1 MKTRRRLKEKLLA
14 VLLALAMLLPAVPNL
29 GMVDT
34 AEAASAYT
42 LHEANASGGDGD
54 AYRFKS
60 GKFMQIFFVRYN
72 SGMKKEEAYIE
83 RNGSATEA
91 HDPVK
96 MYTASGKENYLLYCL
111 EHGVIH
117 KKNTLYKRNY
127 LESAVYYAYSNREGK
142 ERPYQLENVY
152 KVLMMA
158 PVKES
163 NMQEL
168 YDLGFQQYHDYDPG
182 KTYTIT
188 DWYVASQM
196 LVWECQQMM
205 RDKDFVRKANGN
217 RYETGH
223 RTGVY
228 TSKIP
233 AEHYLNNL
241 AGTNAKDI
249 YNFMASTIK
258 KRENF
263 DRKIASGFENKP
275 AKIPLTEEESKKD
288 VITKTITAGSYRGEY
303 KVVDSK
309 GKERKGV
316 KIAYDEANKKYTIT
330 ITDKSLLGQKLEI
343 KHVDAVSERA
353 EKYIK
358 QYGSKYNRYVWEH
371 ATKSGHTQGF
381 ISGLNDP
388 TSGWLMITPKDGPE
402 PQAEFCVPPEV
413 EYFPTLSMPIEKVDA
428 NVGWDGNNHTP
439 MGGAGLDATY
449 TLERQIGGGA
459 WETIDVR
466 TLDDFGTA
474 YTFSDQP
481 FKTAA
486 DLAPFLTES
495 DPITAC
501 DHPIY
506 AGDPPAIVGYQHN
519 GSKWGKRVWDVTV
532 NYRITETRPDGR
544 YIDPDQYAGVRTYTF
559 SYHAESE
566 DTCTFYCHGDP
577 WNPIRYTFP
586 YQTTTG
592 AGGAYQE
599 GETETPNEDLSYDQ
613 ETFVND
619 EFRGELLIIKSNEQ
633 ENPFKDS
640 AQGGDKSN
648 ISRASYWTIKL
659 LDGFEGIEYVHL
671 TSETPAVSA
680 EGTHIFTASR
690 GVGVANNTLNG
701 GLGMKVGPN
710 GQILLRDLPYGTY
723 ELTEVKADDPKF
735 VLERT
740 TVVVSEHD
748 NGAAKRNPYGTQGSV
763 PTKGAYGGYGANGT
777 NAIGASANGTGDF
790 FNNRYQLNIRDKIKE
805 NVIKIVK
812 VDSETG
818 KQIPLKGTK
827 IFIRYKGNPDLTDEE
842 NEKAFGPGGTV
853 SKDILNRFLPNAES
867 INSKSTNYT
876 FELDEN
882 GETII
887 PYELPYGKYEVYEW
901 LLPDGYF
908 VGQYG
913 VDGQGKNHNFGYIE
927 DGVLKFG
934 DTGKYGDH
942 YTGDGHKYEDVVAIY
957 DADGNKVV
965 YKDKDQYSFAE
976 LDQMVTNRYTFTVT
990 EQDMHIDGNHSQLI
1004 TSNGHAED
1012 ADPAYDNS
1020 NFPYKKYY
1028 RLTGV
1033 LNNSVKGKIEI
1044 TKEGEALVGF
1054 QKEEK
1059 DGHTIL
1065 TPVFE
1070 KVAKLKNA
1078 VFGIFAAVDE
1088 NLNDGGEGPDIY
1100 DAKTDEKITIP
1111 KKLSTHLS
1119 NAVET
1124 VKAFAWKLLNPKEY
1138 PNKKNYETGSFS
1150 HDSGAELW
1158 YMLER
1163 EASEGNV
1170 KRTIYV
1176 SPEQKDTTYTYVYET
1191 QDEAYRYR
1199 YDAEVIL
1206 KNQAGGR
1213 NVTKVNVIKTT
1224 SPLTGSVPE
1233 IPMTYMHGMVG
1244 TESVDDAKGEIQ
1256 SYEKDKIDE
1265 FDWTVVSEL
1274 DVYKKLYVFEADGE
1288 NDVFIDGVDTD
1299 LAKYSAKRYL
1309 VKDYLYYKLTE
1320 DDLKTE
1326 ERDVTKTVIDN
1337 PGIDADGD
1345 GSYDGPG
1352 DIPPTY
1358 KDETVKVTKTKFEWE
1373 NEGWELSG
1381 TPAAGDR
1388 AILKQTIDG
1397 EIRYKTAVTGYYTK
1411 GEKTDLLLG
1420 GESYTLIETDAAGK
1434 ELPPYTIPTE
1444 EGWSRVPFTGDAK
1457 NDPQYVIISK
1467 LDAESGSTI
1476 YRVLLNDLVSWQA
1489 CTADGNFEQMRMQVY
1504 EATYK
1509 QEKDDPDGVTI
1520 DFDGLVV
1527 DAAADPEAGVATTVI
1542 TKQAV
1547 GVAET
1552 VDVGI
1557 GYEQENAP
1565 GVITFRT
1572 VPISAPVY
1580 FSWQDGTKAD
1590 MYYKG
1595 GVCYATIKMPASA
1608 VDHLYEDIVPTLNFI
1623 HYDSE
1628 GNKVPLKLDWYSTL
1642 SPTKPCVEF
1651 TSRDGLADGI
1661 TVVAKRIESLEAGGE
1676 TMYAIEIVTNQGED
1690 TPLELTFAD
1699 GYTMDIYCAETAS
1712 GSGVGVLDLSNV
1724 YQTTRYTQSHL
1735 IETITTDANGKAVSK
1750 LLPLGKYIIR
1760 ELAAGEKYLNDSK
1773 EQLVELKYKNQFT
1786 PLVWNLHTF
1795 ENQYFTAQLDLS
1807 KILETGFQSSQYKP
1821 PQPGQVVKFGLYA
1834 AEEIKAAHSGIL
1846 QVFTKKIKKD
1856 TLLDVFTI
1864 TYEENGSILVN
1875 TKLPQGR
1882 YYLKE
1887 MKTTEDH
1894 ILSDLKYH
1902 FAVKEEAGDYSDDTA
1917 FDYVNHDGIYG
1928 RFVLEEKH
1936 HVKTIIMV
1944 EARLPMPTISIDGL
1958 SYPLDA
1964 DFTAADE
1971 KIKITANTDYTEITV
1986 DTKKGETTNITLPNG
2001 KVLTVK
2007 PSESGN
2013 GFDYTVD
2020 GVTKTFTP
2028 RGTYTGYHA
2037 AYEEL
2042 WTPVAGEDLNTYT
2055 PEFTLTGAG
2064 SDKANVVLN
2073 AKITHEPSVTITTR
2087 EELIDPAKPELGFT
2101 TVDVKTGNL
2110 TPKGNQIFKHSAV
2123 ISVTNGVDNV
2133 IQQTFTRTSGKKSV
2147 TETLDPSGLITLN
2160 TKDKLTL
2167 SLIGTDALVTVSMD
2181 KYGVVSAKIEN
2192 VLPGLFLEDAHP
2204 QITSTGAFD
2213 TAETFRFAKNVTL
2226 GRQDTSAD
2234 KLMIK
2239 LSSDNKDGFAIENE
2253 HKPEVEFVK
2262 VDKDDTNKKLSGAVF
2277 EIWSAKESGEW
2288 TVEPDVKLGT
2298 YTTDANG
2305 HFIAN
2310 LDYGIY
2316 FWREVQAPAGY
2327 APEDYDYHSFR
2338 IIKGIPKYQFVIANK
2353 PGTPPPY
2360 EPGGPTYQI
2369 ELKKVDKETRESLA
2383 GAEFELWSAK
2393 LADDGI
2399 TLVPD
2404 AKLVTKN
2411 LVTGQY
2417 GIARVTV
2424 SHKGKFFYREVKAPT
2439 GYEAD
2444 TDFHLIDTSTIVDL
2458 ITRVEVENEKTTEP
2472 FIHTS
2477 AAGIEGLKEIPV
2489 GENIV
2494 VIDTVTYFNL
2504 TPGKTYTMKGTLMD
2518 QKTGNAI
2525 TVGGKKVTQEKTF
2538 TPKTENGTVT
2548 LKFTFDGRAFAGKKI
2563 VVYERLYL
2571 DGKLIAKH
2579 TDIGD
2584 ENQTVKMIRKDGRIE
2599 LETDRGDDDDGTI
2612 GIVPKTGDNAPLKWM
2627 IMLLLASSAG
2637 LFAVLRRKDD

>member
-1 MKTRRRLKEKLLA
+1 MKTRRTCKEKLLA

-34 AEAASAYT
+34 ADAASAYT
-42 LHEANASGGDGD
+42 LHEANASSGDGD

-60 GKFMQIFFVRYN
+60 GKFMQIYVVRYN
-72 SGMKKEEAYIE
+72 SSIRKEDAYIE

-91 HDPVK
+91 HEPIK

-117 KKNTLYKRNY
+117 KENTLYKRNY
-127 LESAVYYAYSNREGK
+127 LESAVYHAYSNFTGK
-142 ERPYQLENVY
+142 DTPYPLENVY

-182 KTYTIT
+182 KRYTIT

-196 LVWECQQMM
+196 LIWECQQLM
-205 RDKDFVRKANGN
+205 RDEDFVRKANGN

-233 AEHYLNNL
+233 ADHYLNNL

-263 DRKIASGFENKP
+263 DRKIAGGLAKP
-275 AKIPLTEEESKKD
+275 TKIPLTEEESKKD

-309 GKERKGV
+309 GKELKGV

-330 ITDKSLLGQKLEI
+330 ITDKSLLGKKLEI

-353 EKYIK
+353 ESYLK

-388 TSGWLMITPKDGPE
+388 TSGWLMITPEDGPE

-640 AQGGDKSN
+640 ALGADKSN

-659 LDGFEGIEYVHL
+659 LDGFEGAPYVHL
-671 TSETPAVSA
+671 TSETPAVSL

-690 GVGVANNTLNG
+690 GVGVPNNTLNG
-701 GLGMKVGPN
+701 GLGMKVGTN

-740 TVVVSEHD
+740 IVVVSEHD
-748 NGAAKRNPYGTQGSV
+748 NGAAKRIPYGTQGSV
-763 PTKGAYGGYGANGT
+763 PANGAYAGYAANGT

-882 GETII
+882 GETTI

-990 EQDMHIDGNHSQLI
+990 EQDMHIDGNYSQLI

-1028 RLTGV
+1028 RLMGV

-1124 VKAFAWKLLNPKEY
+1124 VKAFAWKLLSPKEY
-1138 PNKKNYETGSFS
+1138 PNKKNYETGSYS

-1199 YDAEVIL
+1199 YDVEVIL

-1224 SPLTGSVPE
+1224 SPLDGSVPE

-1309 VKDYLYYKLTE
+1309 VKDYLYYKLTA

-1326 ERDVTKTVIDN
+1326 ERDVTKTVIDQ
-1337 PGIDADGD
+1337 PGIDANGD
-1345 GSYDGPG
+1345 GNYDGP
-1352 DIPPTY
+1352 DDTPPTY
-1358 KDETVKVTKTKFEWE
+1358 KDETVKVTKTKFEWD

-1388 AILKQTIDG
+1388 AILKQTEGG
-1397 EIRYKTAVTGYYTK
+1397 ETKYKTAVTGYYTK
-1411 GEKTDLLLG
+1411 GEKTDLAQG
-1420 GESYTLIETDAAGK
+1420 AAYAFIETDAAGK

-1489 CTADGNFEQMRMQVY
+1489 CTADGNFEQMRVQVY

-1527 DAAADPEAGVATTVI
+1527 DAKADPEAGVATTVI
-1542 TKQAV
+1542 TKQDAS
-1547 GVAET
+1547 VAET

-1608 VDHLYEDIVPTLNFI
+1608 VDHLYEDIVPTLNFM

-1642 SPTKPCVEF
+1642 SPTKPRVEF
-1651 TSRDGLADGI
+1651 TSRDGLSDGI

-1676 TMYAIEIVTNQGED
+1676 TMYEVEIVTNQGED

-1724 YQTTRYTQSHL
+1724 YKTTRYTQSHL
-1735 IETITTDANGKAVSK
+1735 IETITTDANGKATSK

-1760 ELAAGEKYLNDSK
+1760 ELAAEEKYLNDSK

-1786 PLVWNLHTF
+1786 PLVWNLNTF

-1875 TKLPQGR
+1875 TKLPEGR

-1902 FAVKEEAGDYSDDTA
+1902 FAVKEEAGDYSEDTA

-1944 EARLPMPTISIDGL
+1944 EARLPMPAISIDGL

-1986 DTKKGETTNITLPNG
+1986 DTEKGETTNITLPNG
-2001 KVLTVK
+2001 KVLTVR

-2042 WTPVAGEDLNTYT
+2042 WTPVAGEDLTTYT

-2064 SDKANVVLN
+2064 SDKASVVLN

-2087 EELIDPAKPELGFT
+2087 EELIDPAKPELGFQ

-2123 ISVTNGVDNV
+2123 ISVTNGMDNV

-2167 SLIGTDALVTVSMD
+2167 SLIGTDAVVTVSMD

-2213 TAETFRFAKNVTL
+2213 TAKTFRFAKNVTL

-2239 LSSDNKDGFAIENE
+2239 FNSDNKDGFAIENE

-2288 TVEPDVKLGT
+2288 TVEPDSKLGT

-2338 IIKGIPKYQFVIANK
+2338 VIKGVPQYQFVIGNVK
-2353 PGTPPPY
+2353 TPPPPDR
-2360 EPGGPTYQI
+2360 PGGPTYQI

-2393 LADDGI
+2393 LAEDGI

-2444 TDFHLIDTSTIVDL
+2444 TDFHLIDTSTTVDL

-2489 GENIV
+2489 GTRSVIV
-2494 VIDTVTYFNL
+2494 DTVTYYNL
-2504 TPGKTYTMKGTLMD
+2504 IPGKTYTMKGTIMD
-2518 QKTGNAI
+2518 HETGRAI
-2525 TVGGKKVTQEKTF
+2525 MVGGKKVTQEKNF
-2538 TPKTENGTVT
+2538 TPAEPNGTVT
-2548 LKFTFDGRAFAGKKI
+2548 LKFTFDAGDFAGKKL

-2571 DGKLIAKH
+2571 NGELIAKH

-2599 LETDRGDDDDGTI
+2599 FETYRGDDDDGTI

-2627 IMLLLASSAG
+2627 ILLMLASAFG
-2637 LFAVLRRKDD
+2637 IFAAMIKRKKE

>member
-1 MKTRRRLKEKLLA
+1 MKTRRTLKEKLLA

-29 GMVDT
+29 GVVDT

-42 LHEANASGGDGD
+42 LHEANAGSGGD

-60 GKFMQIFFVRYN
+60 GKFMQIYVVRYN
-72 SGMKKEEAYIE
+72 SSMQKEEARLE

-91 HDPVK
+91 HEAIK
-96 MYTASGKENYLLYCL
+96 MYTANGEENYLLYCL

-117 KKNTLYKRNY
+117 KENTLYKRKY
-127 LESAVYYAYSNREGK
+127 KDSAVYYAYRKHEGGV
-142 ERPYQLENVY
+142 ENPYQLENVY

-163 NMQEL
+163 SISEL
-168 YDLGFQQYHDYDPG
+168 YDMGFKQYHDYDPG

-205 RDKDFVRKANGN
+205 RDEKFARKANGN

-233 AEHYLNNL
+233 ADHYLNNL

-263 DRKIASGFENKP
+263 DRKIAGGLAKP
-275 AKIPLTEEESKKD
+275 TKIPLTEEESKAAT
-288 VITKTITAGSYRGEY
+288 ITKTITAGSYRGEY

-309 GKERKGV
+309 GKELKGV
-316 KIAYDEANKKYTIT
+316 KIEYKDTGAGKGEYIIT

-343 KHVDAVSERA
+343 KHADAVSERA
-353 EKYIK
+353 ESYLK

-388 TSGWLMITPKDGPE
+388 TSGWLMITPEDGPE
-402 PQAEFCVPPEV
+402 PQAENCIPPEV

-481 FKTAA
+481 FQTAA
-486 DLAPFLTES
+486 DLEAYLTKEYI
-495 DPITAC
+495 P
-501 DHPIY
+501 DHY
-506 AGDPPAIVGYQHN
+506 ETSGTPPVTTLHC
-519 GSKWGKRVWDVTV
+519 KGKEKSRKWDVTV
-532 NYRITETRPDGR
+532 NYCITETRPDGR
-544 YIDPDQYAGVRTYTF
+544 YIDPDQYAGVREYTF
-559 SYHAESE
+559 SYHAESTDACNFGHE
-566 DTCTFYCHGDP
+566 SEP
-577 WNPIRYTFP
+577 WSDIAYTFT
-586 YQTTTG
+586 YNTTKGDGTNHTEG
-592 AGGAYQE
+592 ASTA
-599 GETETPNEDLSYDQ
+599 PNEDLSYDQ

-640 AQGGDKSN
+640 ALGADKSN

-659 LDGFEGIEYVHL
+659 LDGFEGAEYVHL
-671 TSETPAVSA
+671 TSETPAVSL

-690 GVGVANNTLNG
+690 GVGIANNTLNG
-701 GLGMKVGPN
+701 GLGMKVGTN

-740 TVVVSEHD
+740 IVVVSEHD
-748 NGAAKRNPYGTQGSV
+748 NGAAKRIPYGTQGSV
-763 PTKGAYGGYGANGT
+763 PANGVYAGYGTNGT
-777 NAIGASANGTGDF
+777 NAIGANANGTGDF

-882 GETII
+882 GETTI

-1124 VKAFAWKLLNPKEY
+1124 VKAFVGKLLNPKEY

-1309 VKDYLYYKLTE
+1309 VKDYLYYKLTA

-1345 GSYDGPG
+1345 GAYDGLG
-1352 DIPPTY
+1352 DTPPTY
-1358 KDETVKVTKTKFEWE
+1358 KDETVKVTKTKFEWD

-1411 GEKTDLLLG
+1411 GEKADLLLG

-1489 CTADGNFEQMRMQVY
+1489 CTADGNFEQMRVQVY

-1527 DAAADPEAGVATTVI
+1527 DAKADPEAGVATTVI

-1608 VDHLYEDIVPTLNFI
+1608 VDHLYEDIVPTLNFM

-1628 GNKVPLKLDWYSTL
+1628 GNKVPLKLDWYSSL
-1642 SPTKPCVEF
+1642 SPTKPRVEF

-1724 YQTTRYTQSHL
+1724 YETTRYTQSHL
-1735 IETITTDANGKAVSK
+1735 IETITTDANGKATSK

-1760 ELAAGEKYLNDSK
+1760 ELAAEEKYLNDSK

-1786 PLVWNLHTF
+1786 PLVWNLNTF

-1821 PQPGQVVKFGLYA
+1821 PQPGQIVKFGLYA
-1834 AEEIKAAHSGIL
+1834 AEDIKAAHNGIL

-1902 FAVKEEAGDYSDDTA
+1902 FAVKEEAGDYSGDTA
-1917 FDYVNHDGIYG
+1917 FDYVKHDGIYG

-1944 EARLPMPTISIDGL
+1944 EGRLPMPAISIDGL

-1964 DFTAADE
+1964 DFTSIDE

-2001 KVLTVK
+2001 KVLTVR

-2013 GFDYTVD
+2013 GFDYTAD

-2087 EELIDPAKPELGFT
+2087 EELIDPAKPELGFQ

-2133 IQQTFTRTSGKKSV
+2133 IQQAFTRTSGKKSV

-2213 TAETFRFAKNVTL
+2213 TAKTFRFAKNVTL

-2239 LSSDNKDGFAIENE
+2239 FNSDNKDGFAIENE

-2262 VDKDDTNKKLSGAVF
+2262 VDKNDVTKKLSGAVF

-2338 IIKGIPKYQFVIANK
+2338 IIKGIPKYQFVIGNVK
-2353 PGTPPPY
+2353 TPDT
-2360 EPGGPTYQI
+2360 PGGGGSTYQI

-2411 LVTGQY
+2411 MVTGQY

-2444 TDFHLIDTSTIVDL
+2444 TDFHLIDTSTTVDL
-2458 ITRVEVENEKTTEP
+2458 ITRVEVENEKLPEEKEEP
-2472 FIHTS
+2472 KKPYRPTKPDQPPQPDKPKKP
-2477 AAGIEGLKEIPV
+2477 KE
-2489 GENIV
+2489 
-2494 VIDTVTYFNL
+2494 
-2504 TPGKTYTMKGTLMD
+2504 
-2518 QKTGNAI
+2518 
-2525 TVGGKKVTQEKTF
+2525 
-2538 TPKTENGTVT
+2538 
-2548 LKFTFDGRAFAGKKI
+2548 
-2563 VVYERLYL
+2563 
-2571 DGKLIAKH
+2571 
-2579 TDIGD
+2579 
-2584 ENQTVKMIRKDGRIE
+2584 
-2599 LETDRGDDDDGTI
+2599 
-2612 GIVPKTGDNAPLKWM
+2612 VPKTGDSLPLRRM
-2627 IMLLLASSAG
+2627 LVLLLASG
-2637 LFAVLRRKDD
+2637 LGLLVATRKSNNKEEKKSQPRW

>member
-1 MKTRRRLKEKLLA
+1 MKTRRTCKEKLLA

-34 AEAASAYT
+34 ADAASAYT
-42 LHEANASGGDGD
+42 LHEANASSGDGD

-60 GKFMQIFFVRYN
+60 GKFMQIYVVRYN
-72 SGMKKEEAYIE
+72 SSIRKEDAYIE

-91 HDPVK
+91 HEPIK

-117 KKNTLYKRNY
+117 KENTLYKRNY
-127 LESAVYYAYSNREGK
+127 LESAVYHAYSNFTGK
-142 ERPYQLENVY
+142 DTPYPLENVY

-182 KTYTIT
+182 KRYTIT

-196 LVWECQQMM
+196 LIWECQQLM
-205 RDKDFVRKANGN
+205 RDEDFVRKANGN

-233 AEHYLNNL
+233 ADHYLNNL

-263 DRKIASGFENKP
+263 DRKIAGGLAKP
-275 AKIPLTEEESKKD
+275 TKIPLTEEESKKD

-309 GKERKGV
+309 GKELKGV

-330 ITDKSLLGQKLEI
+330 ITDKSLLGKKLEI

-388 TSGWLMITPKDGPE
+388 TSGWLMITPEDGPE

-640 AQGGDKSN
+640 ALGADKSN

-659 LDGFEGIEYVHL
+659 LDGFEGAPYVHL
-671 TSETPAVSA
+671 TSETPAVSL

-690 GVGVANNTLNG
+690 GVGVPNNTLNG
-701 GLGMKVGPN
+701 GLGMKVGTN

-740 TVVVSEHD
+740 IVVVSEHD
-748 NGAAKRNPYGTQGSV
+748 NGAAKRIPYGTQGSV
-763 PTKGAYGGYGANGT
+763 PANGAYAGYAANGT

-882 GETII
+882 GETTI

-990 EQDMHIDGNHSQLI
+990 EQDMHIDGNYSQLI

-1028 RLTGV
+1028 RLMGV

-1054 QKEEK
+1054 RKEEK

-1124 VKAFAWKLLNPKEY
+1124 VKAFAWKLLSPKEY
-1138 PNKKNYETGSFS
+1138 PNKKNYETGSYS

-1199 YDAEVIL
+1199 YDVEVIL

-1224 SPLTGSVPE
+1224 SPLDGSVPE

-1309 VKDYLYYKLTE
+1309 VKDYLYYKLTA

-1326 ERDVTKTVIDN
+1326 ERDVTKTVIDQ
-1337 PGIDADGD
+1337 PGIDANGD
-1345 GSYDGPG
+1345 GNYDGP
-1352 DIPPTY
+1352 DDTPPTY
-1358 KDETVKVTKTKFEWE
+1358 KDETVKVTKTKFEWD

-1388 AILKQTIDG
+1388 AILKQTEGG
-1397 EIRYKTAVTGYYTK
+1397 ETKYKTAVTGYYTK
-1411 GEKTDLLLG
+1411 GEKTDLAQG
-1420 GESYTLIETDAAGK
+1420 AAYAFIETDAAGK

-1489 CTADGNFEQMRMQVY
+1489 CTADGNFEQMRVQVY

-1527 DAAADPEAGVATTVI
+1527 DAKADPEAGVATTVI
-1542 TKQAV
+1542 TKQDAS
-1547 GVAET
+1547 VAET

-1608 VDHLYEDIVPTLNFI
+1608 VDHLYEDIVPTLNFM

-1642 SPTKPCVEF
+1642 SPTKPRVEF
-1651 TSRDGLADGI
+1651 TSRDGLSDGI

-1676 TMYAIEIVTNQGED
+1676 TMYEVEIVTNQGED

-1724 YQTTRYTQSHL
+1724 YKTTRYTQSHL
-1735 IETITTDANGKAVSK
+1735 IETITTDANGKATSK

-1760 ELAAGEKYLNDSK
+1760 ELAAEEKYLNDSK

-1786 PLVWNLHTF
+1786 PLVWNLNTF

-1875 TKLPQGR
+1875 TKLPEGR

-1902 FAVKEEAGDYSDDTA
+1902 FAVKEEAGDYSEDTA

-1944 EARLPMPTISIDGL
+1944 EARLPMPAISIDGL

-1986 DTKKGETTNITLPNG
+1986 DTEKGETTNITLPNG
-2001 KVLTVK
+2001 KVLTVR

-2042 WTPVAGEDLNTYT
+2042 WTPVAGEDLTTYT

-2064 SDKANVVLN
+2064 SDKASVVLN

-2087 EELIDPAKPELGFT
+2087 EELIDPAKPELGFQ

-2123 ISVTNGVDNV
+2123 ISVTNGMDNV

-2167 SLIGTDALVTVSMD
+2167 SLIGTDAVVTVSMD

-2213 TAETFRFAKNVTL
+2213 TAKTFRFAKNVTL

-2239 LSSDNKDGFAIENE
+2239 FNSDNKDGFAIENE

-2288 TVEPDVKLGT
+2288 TVEPDSKLGT

-2338 IIKGIPKYQFVIANK
+2338 VIKGVPQYQFVIGNVK
-2353 PGTPPPY
+2353 TPPPPDR
-2360 EPGGPTYQI
+2360 PGGPTYQI

-2393 LADDGI
+2393 LAEDGI

-2444 TDFHLIDTSTIVDL
+2444 TDFHLIDTSTTVDL

-2489 GENIV
+2489 GTRSVIV
-2494 VIDTVTYFNL
+2494 DTVTYYNL
-2504 TPGKTYTMKGTLMD
+2504 IPGKTYTMKGTIMD
-2518 QKTGNAI
+2518 HETGRAI
-2525 TVGGKKVTQEKTF
+2525 MVGGKKVTQEKNF
-2538 TPKTENGTVT
+2538 TPAEPNGTVT
-2548 LKFTFDGRAFAGKKI
+2548 LKFTFDAGDFAGKKL

-2571 DGKLIAKH
+2571 NGELIAKH

-2599 LETDRGDDDDGTI
+2599 FETYRGDDDDGTI

-2627 IMLLLASSAG
+2627 ILLMLASAFG
-2637 LFAVLRRKDD
+2637 IFAAMIKRKKE

>member
-1 MKTRRRLKEKLLA
+1 MEKRKTFGKKLLVA
-14 VLLALAMLLPAVPNL
+14 LLAFAMLLPAVPNL

-60 GKFMQIFFVRYN
+60 GKFMQIYVVRYD
-72 SGMKKEEAYIE
+72 SGMDRKEARLE

-91 HDPVK
+91 HEPIK
-96 MYTASGKENYLLYCL
+96 MYTARGEENYLLYCL

-117 KKNTLYKRNY
+117 KENTLYKRKY
-127 LESAVYYAYSNREGK
+127 LDSAVYYAYSNRENDK
-142 ERPYQLENVY
+142 SPYQLENVY

-158 PVKES
+158 PVAES
-163 NMQEL
+163 SMSEL
-168 YDLGFQQYHDYDPG
+168 VNDLGFKDYHDYDPG
-182 KTYTIT
+182 KRYTIT

-196 LVWECQQMM
+196 LIWECQQMM
-205 RDKDFVRKANGN
+205 RDEKFARKENGN

-263 DRKIASGFENKP
+263 DRKIAGGLAKP
-275 AKIPLTEEESKKD
+275 TKIPLTEEESKKD

-309 GKERKGV
+309 GKELKGV

-388 TSGWLMITPKDGPE
+388 TSGWLMITSAEAPELLSDG
-402 PQAEFCVPPEV
+402 CVPPEV

-428 NVGWDGNNHTP
+428 NDGWDGNNHTP

-449 TLERQIGGGA
+449 TLERKIGGGA

-481 FKTAA
+481 FQTAA
-486 DLAPFLTES
+486 DLEPYLTKEYI
-495 DPITAC
+495 P
-501 DHPIY
+501 DHY
-506 AGDPPAIVGYQHN
+506 ETSGTPPVTTLHC
-519 GSKWGKRVWDVTV
+519 KGKEKSRKWDVTV

-544 YIDPDQYAGVRTYTF
+544 YIDPDQYAGVREYTF
-559 SYHAESE
+559 SYHAESTDACNFGHE
-566 DTCTFYCHGDP
+566 SEP
-577 WNPIRYTFP
+577 WSPLMYTIM
-586 YQTTTG
+586 YQTTRGDSGTNVTIG
-592 AGGAYQE
+592 P
-599 GETETPNEDLSYDQ
+599 TEDPQPEDLDYGM

-640 AQGGDKSN
+640 ALGADKSN
-648 ISRASYWTIKL
+648 ISRTSYWTIKL
-659 LDGFEGIEYVHL
+659 LDGFEGVEYVHL
-671 TSETPAVSA
+671 TSETPAVSL

-701 GLGMKVGPN
+701 GLGMKVGTN

-723 ELTEVKADDPKF
+723 ELTEVKADNPKF

-740 TVVVSEHD
+740 IVVVSEHD
-748 NGAAKRNPYGTQGSV
+748 NGAAKRIPYGTQGSV
-763 PTKGAYGGYGANGT
+763 PANGAYAGYAANGT

-908 VGQYG
+908 VGEYG
-913 VDGQGKNHNFGYIE
+913 TDGQGKNHNFGYIE

-942 YTGDGHKYEDVVAIY
+942 YTGDGHQYEDVVAIY

-990 EQDMHIDGNHSQLI
+990 EQDMHIDGNYSQLI

-1028 RLTGV
+1028 RLMGV

-1088 NLNDGGEGPDIY
+1088 NLNDGGEGPNIY

-1119 NAVET
+1119 NAAET

-1138 PNKKNYETGSFS
+1138 PNKTNYETGSYS

-1199 YDAEVIL
+1199 YDVEVIL

-1224 SPLTGSVPE
+1224 SPLDGSVPE

-1309 VKDYLYYKLTE
+1309 VKDYLYYKLTA

-1326 ERDVTKTVIDN
+1326 ERDVTKTVIDQ
-1337 PGIDADGD
+1337 PGVDADGD
-1345 GSYDGPG
+1345 GSYDGP
-1352 DIPPTY
+1352 DDTPPTY
-1358 KDETVKVTKTKFEWE
+1358 KDETVKVTKTKFEWAS
-1373 NEGWELSG
+1373 EGWELSG

-1388 AILKQTIDG
+1388 AILKQTEGG
-1397 EIRYKTAVTGYYTK
+1397 ETKYKTAVTGYYTK
-1411 GEKTDLLLG
+1411 GEKTDLAQG
-1420 GESYTLIETDAAGK
+1420 ASYAFIETDAAGK

-1444 EGWSRVPFTGDAK
+1444 EGWSKLAFTGDAK

-1527 DAAADPEAGVATTVI
+1527 DAKADPETGVATTVI

-1642 SPTKPCVEF
+1642 SPTKPRVEF
-1651 TSRDGLADGI
+1651 TSRDGLSDGI

-1724 YQTTRYTQSHL
+1724 YKTTRYTQSHL
-1735 IETITTDANGKAVSK
+1735 IETITTDANGKATSK

-1760 ELAAGEKYLNDSK
+1760 ELAAGDKYLNDSK

-1786 PLVWNLHTF
+1786 PLVWNLNTF

-1846 QVFTKKIKKD
+1846 KVFTKKIKKD

-1944 EARLPMPTISIDGL
+1944 EARLPMPAISIDGL

-1964 DFTAADE
+1964 DFTAIDE

-2001 KVLTVK
+2001 KVLTAS

-2013 GFDYTVD
+2013 GFDYTAD

-2042 WTPVAGEDLNTYT
+2042 WTPVAGEDLTTYT

-2064 SDKANVVLN
+2064 SDKASVVLN

-2087 EELIDPAKPELGFT
+2087 EELIDPAKPELGFQ

-2123 ISVTNGVDNV
+2123 ISVTNGMTNV
-2133 IQQTFTRTSGKKSV
+2133 IQSSFTRTSGKKSV

-2167 SLIGTDALVTVSMD
+2167 SLIGTDAVVTVSMD

-2213 TAETFRFAKNVTL
+2213 TAKTFRFAKNVTL

-2288 TVEPDVKLGT
+2288 TVEPDSKLGT

-2338 IIKGIPKYQFVIANK
+2338 VIKGVPQYQFVIANK

-2393 LADDGI
+2393 LAEDGI

-2444 TDFHLIDTSTIVDL
+2444 TDFHLIDTSTTVDL

-2472 FIHTS
+2472 FIKTS

-2489 GENIV
+2489 GTRSVIV
-2494 VIDTVTYFNL
+2494 DTVTYYNL
-2504 TPGKTYTMKGTLMD
+2504 IPGKTYTMKGTIMD
-2518 QKTGNAI
+2518 QATGRAI
-2525 TVGGKKVTQEKTF
+2525 MVGGKKVTQEKTF
-2538 TPKTENGTVT
+2538 TPAEPNGTVT
-2548 LKFTFDGRAFAGKKI
+2548 LKFTFDAGDFAGKKL

-2571 DGKLIAKH
+2571 NGELIAKH

-2599 LETDRGDDDDGTI
+2599 FETDRGDDDDGTI

-2627 IMLLLASSAG
+2627 LMLLLASSVG